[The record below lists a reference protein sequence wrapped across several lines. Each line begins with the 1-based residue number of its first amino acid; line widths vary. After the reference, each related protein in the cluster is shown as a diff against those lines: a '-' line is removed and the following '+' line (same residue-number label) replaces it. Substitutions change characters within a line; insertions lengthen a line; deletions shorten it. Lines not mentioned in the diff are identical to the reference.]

1 MMILTPFS
9 RYPEFLFISDNEA
22 SKLAGLNHRYSEASL
37 HGIISDIELLSES
50 DFVVC
55 TFSSQVLLLILPSL
69 FYVSIYIHHE
79 KSNYMTKKICRK

>member
-22 SKLAGLNHRYSEASL
+22 SKLAGLDHRHSEASL

-55 TFSSQVLLLILPSL
+55 TFSSQVPLNFS
-69 FYVSIYIHHE
+69 FYHLCFMFQFISIPRRVI
-79 KSNYMTKKICRK
+79 T